1 MSLKTAQEI
10 QDGPHRPT
18 TVELARMLLH
28 DLTLVAQHEP
38 SSGISKLSLDPD
50 ELKVVCDLV
59 YSAHRLAPRLAN
71 AFSPVNRLPAEI
83 LAYIFFLVPR
93 RLHDVRAPDSPSQRW
108 QSDNMIDV
116 RDLRNV
122 LLTCLRWRDV
132 VLGTSSLWSTVLQLN
147 KQHDSFYRNY
157 FDRCLSGPL
166 YVYVERGVNDVLV
179 KLVREHGARIK
190 ELYLSCSSYC
200 TGGCTAFL
208 RESHLSGLERAF
220 LLLHGDRGN
229 TTSPHTEPI
238 LANSTHLRSLLL
250 RATAYLPNA
259 SFPRLTVLR
268 LRNLAGGPT
277 LEDFF
282 AFASELSQLRMLELS
297 STVSLYTSEVPNT
310 LDAANDSH
318 ITLPHLESF
327 NVENFFFTPRIEE
340 RETRITGLLHE
351 LLSRLSFPSTCTLRL
366 GTVAIQNLI
375 GILHQVL
382 GPGQSVSHVHL
393 QGEVQYS
400 TEHHTSGGGISI
412 NALHADADPVDRTNA
427 TVVIPGVRGVNGKG
441 AAGTVRAAFRHVF
454 ASTSSFTGV
463 RNLWIDASL
472 GFLLRPRTS
481 ILPALQN
488 LEFLVIYPE
497 LDSAAARGGEPVREL
512 LSILELTGEGTASQ
526 LPCPSLS
533 TLAINCGPEEK
544 QFLRDLDQ
552 EVSHVLTVAESR
564 AAAGHPI
571 SRIYALFQRK
581 SRDCFREYDGAR
593 ELVRVVDEPGAAY
606 RILESEWSHGTNWQ
620 GVPQVVSAAP
630 GAAVQPQR
638 SPPRGVRRQAR

>member
-1 MSLKTAQEI
+1 MTQGN
-10 QDGPHRPT
+10 QDGSHRPT

-38 SSGISKLSLDPD
+38 SSATSKLSLDPN
-50 ELKVVCDLV
+50 ELKLVCDLV

-71 AFSPVNRLPAEI
+71 TFSPVNRLPAEI

-93 RLHDVRAPDSPSQRW
+93 RMHDIRAPDSPSQRW
-108 QSDNMIDV
+108 LSDNMIDV
-116 RDLRNV
+116 RDLRNI

-132 VLGTSSLWSTVLQLN
+132 VLGTSFLWSTVLQLN
-147 KQHDSFYRNY
+147 KKHESFYRNY
-157 FDRCLSGPL
+157 FDRCPSGPL
-166 YVYVERGVNDVLV
+166 YVYVERGVNDILID
-179 KLVREHGARIK
+179 LVREHGARIK
-190 ELYLSCSSYC
+190 ELYLSCSSHCPGDC
-200 TGGCTAFL
+200 TTFL
-208 RESHLSGLERAF
+208 CQSQLGGLERAF
-220 LLLHGDRGN
+220 LLLHGDRGSIS
-229 TTSPHTEPI
+229 SPHTLPI
-238 LANSTHLRSLLL
+238 LANSTRLRSLLL
-250 RATAYLPNA
+250 RATAYLPN
-259 SFPRLTVLR
+259 SPFPQLTALR
-268 LRNLAGGPT
+268 LRNLAEGPI

-282 AFASELSQLRMLELS
+282 ALVSGLPLLQTLELS
-297 STVSLYTSEVPNT
+297 STVSLYASGAQNTSEYSH
-310 LDAANDSH
+310 DSS
-318 ITLPHLESF
+318 ISLPQLENF

-340 RETRITGLLHE
+340 RETRITGLLHQ

-375 GILHQVL
+375 GILNQVL
-382 GPGQSVSHVHL
+382 GPGQNVSHVHL

-400 TEHHTSGGGISI
+400 TEHHTSGGGISMNI
-412 NALHADADPVDRTNA
+412 LHADTDPADRTNA
-427 TVVIPGVRGVNGKG
+427 TVVIPGVRGVTGKG
-441 AAGTVRAAFRHVF
+441 AAGTVRAAFRHIF
-454 ASTSSFTGV
+454 TSMSPFSAV

-481 ILPALQN
+481 ILPALHN

-497 LDSAAARGGEPVREL
+497 LDSAAARGGESVREL
-512 LSILELTGEGTASQ
+512 LSILEPGDGGTAME
-526 LPCPSLS
+526 LPCPSLAV
-533 TLAINCGPEEK
+533 LAINCGLEEK

-552 EVSHVLTVAESR
+552 EVSRLLKVAEAR

-571 SRIYALFQRK
+571 SRIYAIFQRK

-606 RILESEWSHGTNWQ
+606 GILQSEWSRGTNWQ

-630 GAAVQPQR
+630 SVVAQQQR